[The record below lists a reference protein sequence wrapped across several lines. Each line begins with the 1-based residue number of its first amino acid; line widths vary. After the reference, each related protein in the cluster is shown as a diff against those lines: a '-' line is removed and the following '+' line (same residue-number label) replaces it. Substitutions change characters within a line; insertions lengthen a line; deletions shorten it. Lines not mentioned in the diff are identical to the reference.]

1 MRPDCTQIVPGLA
14 SEQNTRV
21 HENPTDE
28 SCLLRQH
35 RQLGNYSA
43 IFLRLI
49 TLDREQ
55 SNAPP
60 PAQVSDTFSL
70 SWTSSELCFRKR
82 PNLLQLLS
90 ERNRNNELRI
100 PPPLGDSH

>member
-1 MRPDCTQIVPGLA
+1 M
-14 SEQNTRV
+14 SEQHICV
-21 HENPTDE
+21 HNKLPDE
-28 SCLLRQH
+28 SCLFRQH

-43 IFLRLI
+43 IFLRLT
-49 TLDREQ
+49 TLDQEQ

-82 PNLLQLLS
+82 SNLLQLLS
-90 ERNRNNELRI
+90 ERNRNELRI
-100 PPPLGDSH
+100 LPPLGDIHWSFL